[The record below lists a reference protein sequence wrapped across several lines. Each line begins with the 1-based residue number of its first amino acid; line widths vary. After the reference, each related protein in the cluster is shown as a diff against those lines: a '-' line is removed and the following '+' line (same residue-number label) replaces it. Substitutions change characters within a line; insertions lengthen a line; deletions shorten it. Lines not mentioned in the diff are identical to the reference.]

1 MAWFQRTNLEK
12 NMLPCQSRNM
22 DADYHAFAYQIYQN
36 RFPMLVPPELVPSTC
51 PTCKTLKVQC
61 QKMYE
66 ALDTLQRYCTVLLQK
81 QTPTL
86 QGGGGND
93 DDMTQEDWDR
103 CSSALVQLIPT
114 GRTSSLGLVQKMLTL
129 LREESTNETVD
140 ALKNMVQTEMER
152 LAKVQQE
159 QKEKDDQIRDLQAKM
174 VLLEQKAGTLARENA
189 ALKHKVVA
197 SMRTPLQ

>member
-1 MAWFQRTNLEK
+1 
-12 NMLPCQSRNM
+12 
-22 DADYHAFAYQIYQN
+22 
-36 RFPMLVPPELVPSTC
+36 
-51 PTCKTLKVQC
+51 
-61 QKMYE
+61 MYD
-66 ALDTLQRYCTVLLQK
+66 ALDILQRYCTVLLQK

-86 QGGGGND
+86 RGGGGND
-93 DDMTQEDWDR
+93 NGAMMQEDWDR

-114 GRTSSLGLVQKMLTL
+114 GQTSSLGLVQKMLTL
-129 LREESTNETVD
+129 LREESTNETMD
-140 ALKNMVQTEMER
+140 ALKNMVETEMEQ